1 MPRALALVLF
11 TLLLAGGV
19 LAVPAARSA
28 SPDVVV
34 SQVFAGGGNA
44 GAPFTND
51 FVELFNRGSTAVD
64 VSGWT
69 VRPFAVRQGTISW
82 SPLDVDN
89 RPNSGSA
96 MLTETG
102 GVFGVARCVAIE
114 PASRYLLRSSVF
126 MAAGQRINP
135 LDSPAFQSVSLFE
148 TTDCSGPDSGFGDSP
163 ANIAES
169 WLHVESTFNT

>member
-51 FVELFNRGSTAVD
+51 FV
-64 VSGWT
+64 
-69 VRPFAVRQGTISW
+69 
-82 SPLDVDN
+82 
-89 RPNSGSA
+89 
-96 MLTETG
+96 
-102 GVFGVARCVAIE
+102 
-114 PASRYLLRSSVF
+114 
-126 MAAGQRINP
+126 
-135 LDSPAFQSVSLFE
+135 
-148 TTDCSGPDSGFGDSP
+148 
-163 ANIAES
+163 
-169 WLHVESTFNT
+169 